1 VNQAPSLSSHLIVM
15 AIAFG
20 VTLVTVPLFR
30 IIAISRGHVVAPDE
44 RRAHEQPTPTLGGAA
59 MFLGFAVAMLA
70 AWTSGRFDVTF
81 AGSSEAVGVVGCAF
95 LAYLVGLIDD
105 VREISAPA
113 KLAGLVLAGT
123 SLVITGVSIIQF
135 RIPFS
140 SVFILP
146 LDMSYLITV
155 LWLLGMCNAVNFI
168 DGLDGLAAG
177 IMGIAA
183 LAFFLYVLK
192 LGDEGLLAE
201 SNIGSLIAVIVVGI
215 CAGFLPWNFN
225 PAKIFMGDGGALL
238 LGALMAASTVAV
250 GGRVED
256 PFSGQTFFFYAPMV
270 IPLLILGVPIIDTV
284 FAIIRRTVRRQG
296 LATADK
302 GHLHHRLMNLGHGH
316 RRSVAILW
324 AWTGLLSAFV
334 LWPVYNDR
342 QGDTIVPF
350 GVAAF
355 GLLLLSAFSPGV
367 PAIVE
372 AFKELERFPGDR
384 GDDEPSAGVDE
395 ADVVDAEGSNV
406 HQLDEV
412 RRAR

>member
-1 VNQAPSLSSHLIVM
+1 MIVM

-20 VTLVTVPLFR
+20 VTVLTVPLVRVFA
-30 IIAISRGHVVAPDE
+30 IARGHVVEPDE
-44 RRAHEQPTPTLGGAA
+44 RRTHERPTANLGGAA
-59 MFLGFAVAMLA
+59 MFLGFGVAMLA
-70 AWTSGRFDVTF
+70 AWISGRFAITF
-81 AGSSEAVGVVGCAF
+81 AGSSEALGIVACAS
-95 LAYLVGLIDD
+95 LAYLVGFVDD
-105 VREISAPA
+105 IKEISAPA
-113 KLAGLVLAGT
+113 KLAGLVLAGS
-123 SLVITGVSIIQF
+123 SLVIGGISIIQF

-155 LWLLGMCNAVNFI
+155 VWLLGMCNAVNFI

-183 LAFFLYVLK
+183 LAFFFYVLK
-192 LGDEGLLAE
+192 LGEQGLLAE

-215 CAGFLPWNFN
+215 CAGFLPWNFH

-238 LGALMAASTVAV
+238 LGALMAASTVSV

-270 IPLLILGVPIIDTV
+270 IPLLILGVPILDTI
-284 FAIIRRTVRRQG
+284 FAIVRRTVRRQG

-302 GHLHHRLMNLGHGH
+302 GHLHHRLMRLGHGH

-324 AWTGLLSAFV
+324 AWTALLSGSV

-342 QGDTIVPF
+342 QGDALVPF
-350 GVAAF
+350 GLAALC
-355 GLLLLSAFSPGV
+355 LLLLSAFSPGL
-367 PAIVE
+367 PTILK
-372 AFKELERFPGDR
+372 AFREMERFPGDGSSD
-384 GDDEPSAGVDE
+384 GDD
-395 ADVVDAEGSNV
+395 DAESNV
-406 HQLDEV
+406 RQLDEA
-412 RRAR
+412 RRSR

>member
-1 VNQAPSLSSHLIVM
+1 VDPAPTLSSHLIVM
-15 AIAFG
+15 AVAFG
-20 VTLVTVPLFR
+20 VTVLSVPLVRVFA
-30 IIAISRGHVVAPDE
+30 IAHGHVVEPDE
-44 RRAHEQPTPTLGGAA
+44 RRAHERPTPTLGGTA

-70 AWTSGRFDVTF
+70 AWTSGRFDATF
-81 AGSSEAVGVVGCAF
+81 AGSSEAIGIVGCA
-95 LAYLVGLIDD
+95 LIAYAVGFIDD
-105 VREISAPA
+105 IREISAPA
-113 KLAGLVLAGT
+113 KLAGLVLAGS
-123 SLVITGVSIIQF
+123 SLVIAGVSIIQF
-135 RIPFS
+135 RVPFS

-146 LDMSYLITV
+146 LDLSYLITV

-183 LAFFLYVLK
+183 LAFFFYVLK

-201 SNIGSLIAVIVVGI
+201 SNVGSLVAVIVVGI
-215 CAGFLPWNFN
+215 CAGFLPWNFH

-238 LGALMAASTVAV
+238 LGALMAASTVSV
-250 GGRVED
+250 GGRVDD

-270 IPLLILGVPIIDTV
+270 IPLLILGVPILDTI
-284 FAIIRRTVRRQG
+284 FAIVRRTVRRQG

-302 GHLHHRLMNLGHGH
+302 GHLHHRLMRLGHGH

-342 QGDTIVPF
+342 QGDALIPI

-355 GLLLLSAFSPGV
+355 GLLLLSAFMPGLPTV
-367 PAIVE
+367 ARSLRD
-372 AFKELERFPGDR
+372 LERFPGDSEDP
-384 GDDEPSAGVDE
+384 DDPE
-395 ADVVDAEGSNV
+395 SNV
-406 HQLDEV
+406 HRLDEV
-412 RRAR
+412 RRRG

>member
-1 VNQAPSLSSHLIVM
+1 MDSAPSLSSHLIVM

-20 VTLVTVPLFR
+20 VTVLTVPLFR
-30 IIAISRGHVVAPDE
+30 VIAIARGYVVPPDE
-44 RRAHEQPTPTLGGAA
+44 RRAHERPTPTLGGAA
-59 MFLGFAVAMLA
+59 MFLGFSVAMLT

-81 AGSSEAVGVVGCAF
+81 DGSSEAVGIAGCAF

-105 VREISAPA
+105 IREISAPA
-113 KLAGLVLAGT
+113 KLAGLVLSGT
-123 SLVITGVSIIQF
+123 ALVIGGVSIIQF
-135 RIPFS
+135 RVPFS

-225 PAKIFMGDGGALL
+225 PARIFMGDGGALL
-238 LGALMAASTVAV
+238 LGALMAASTVSV

-270 IPLLILGVPIIDTV
+270 IPLILGVPILDTAL
-284 FAIIRRTVRRQG
+284 AIVRRTVRRQG

-334 LWPVYNDR
+334 LWPVYNDQ
-342 QGDTIVPF
+342 QGDAIVPF

-355 GLLLLSAFSPGV
+355 GLLLLSAFSPGLSSV
-367 PAIVE
+367 RDD
-372 AFKELERFPGDR
+372 FERFPGDAESAD
-384 GDDEPSAGVDE
+384 GDVSDDADASNVRRLDE
-395 ADVVDAEGSNV
+395 A
-406 HQLDEV
+406 
-412 RRAR
+412 RRGR

>member
-1 VNQAPSLSSHLIVM
+1 MVM

-20 VTLVTVPLFR
+20 VTVLTVPLVRVFA
-30 IIAISRGHVVAPDE
+30 IARGHVVAPDE
-44 RRAHEQPTPTLGGAA
+44 RRTHARPTANLGGGA
-59 MFLGFAVAMLA
+59 MFLGFGVAMLA
-70 AWTSGRFDVTF
+70 AWMSGRFDVTF
-81 AGSSEAVGVVGCAF
+81 AGSSEAIGIVSCAT
-95 LAYLVGLIDD
+95 LAYLVGLVDD
-105 VREISAPA
+105 IREISAPA
-113 KLAGLVLAGT
+113 KLAGLVLAGS
-123 SLVITGVSIIQF
+123 SLVIGGISIIQF

-146 LDMSYLITV
+146 IDMSYLITV
-155 LWLLGMCNAVNFI
+155 LWILGMCNAVNFI

-183 LAFFLYVLK
+183 LAFFFYVLE
-192 LGDEGLLAE
+192 LGDQGLLAE

-215 CAGFLPWNFN
+215 CAGFLPWNFH

-238 LGALMAASTVAV
+238 LGALMAASTVSV

-270 IPLLILGVPIIDTV
+270 IPLLILGVPILDTV
-284 FAIIRRTVRRQG
+284 FAIVRRTVRRQG

-324 AWTGLLSAFV
+324 AWTALLSGFV

-342 QGDTIVPF
+342 QGDSIVPF
-350 GVAAF
+350 GLAAF
-355 GLLLLSAFSPGV
+355 CLLLLSAFMPGL
-367 PAIVE
+367 PTILK
-372 AFKELERFPGDR
+372 AFREIERFPGDAT
-384 GDDEPSAGVDE
+384 DDKT
-395 ADVVDAEGSNV
+395 SNV
-406 HQLDEV
+406 RQLDEA
-412 RRAR
+412 RRSR